1 MEYSIRPDRDKTK
14 ALLGQLDLSDADSAS
29 LALLCLDELRVDADR
44 DVWTL
49 VWQGSMSAGLKEKL
63 QQGIREKFGL
73 AEVVVESDSETEP
86 AEEAAD
92 EDDDFSKA
100 YEALHKPKDKNLIFG
115 PYPKGEVRAIDSL
128 TEEENRVVIE
138 GTFVRTLDRDGNL
151 QSFDER
157 ELKSHAII
165 LTFNLV
171 DASGGIYVRLRF
183 PMERTGDEDFALAA
197 RRECNEFKRKPKL
210 GQKLRIKGNVA
221 PDKFANNEM
230 VMIPKSIAVLPQV
243 ERMDRADSKRVEL
256 HCHTKMSRMD
266 GITPIDELI
275 TKAVKWGHGAL
286 AITDHGVV
294 QAFPDCT
301 KTLDAIN
308 EERKK
313 DKLPPAELKLIY
325 GMEGYLP
332 GQVGD
337 EDGLDQE
344 ADEEEKGKKKA
355 KIPNYHIILLAKNT
369 TGLRNLY
376 KLVTISHLREF
387 NRNPLLPRKLIE
399 EYRDGLIIGSACEAG
414 ELYRAIL
421 RGDSDEKLKK
431 IAVFYDYLEIQPR
444 GNNQFLVRNGR
455 CTSKDIEDY
464 NRKIYGLGKTLGKP
478 VVATGDVHFLNPEDA
493 KARAVLQGAQHYKDA
508 DEQAPLFFRTTE
520 EMLAEFEYL
529 GKDVAMEVVVENPQ
543 KIAAMTEVLRPVPDE
558 NQLYSPH
565 IPGAE
570 EAIVNMAYVKAH
582 ALYGEQ
588 LPKVV
593 EDRLKM
599 ELDSIVNHGFAVLY
613 YIAHKLVKRSLEINY
628 MVGSRGSV
636 GSSFV
641 AHMVDITEVNA
652 LQPHYRCPKCRHTE
666 FFLKGEYASGF
677 DLPGKNCPECGAE
690 MARDGHDIPFAVF
703 MGFHGD
709 KVPDIDLNFSEVA
722 QHYAHEYTKELFGRD
737 NVCRAGTIST
747 IAVRTAIG
755 FVKKYMEE
763 RNKKCHSA
771 YAAAIVERLQG
782 VKRTTGQHPGGI
794 IVVPRDM
801 DIHYVTPMNLPSN
814 EKKMKLNILG
824 EYDPPTVTTHFDYHS
839 INDRMVKLDILGHD
853 DPGMIRH
860 LEEIIPGL
868 KAKDIPWGDPET
880 MAIFTGTGSLGVKP
894 EQINSQVGT
903 YGIPECGTRFV
914 RQMIAD
920 VKPTKFSDVVRV
932 SGYSHGTD
940 VWLNNAQ
947 DLIKEG
953 KPVTDTISTRDDVM
967 LHLIQAG
974 VEPSIAFETM
984 EFVRK
989 GKAHK
994 SGLKETMKE
1003 AMLKAGIPDW
1013 YMKSCETT
1021 QYLFPKAHAVAYVM
1035 MAYRIAYC
1043 KVHYPKEFYAAYF
1056 SERAEKFDYT
1066 LVQKGKEFLKNFIND
1081 TYALGY
1087 KAEKSAQDSVPYLEL
1102 VVEMMERG
1110 IGFEALDIYESDPVN
1125 FLPTEKG
1132 IRPPLAALP
1141 GVGKEAAK
1149 ALGRAIKEAK
1159 KNNMTFISREDMA
1172 SRTGVGRSIVDK
1184 LAEVGALGDLPEEN
1198 TISLF

>member
-1 MEYSIRPDRDKTK
+1 MEYIIKPDQEKTK
-14 ALLGQLDLSDADSAS
+14 ALLSQLNLSDAESAS
-29 LALLCLDELRVDADR
+29 LALLSLDEIRVDDGNNS
-44 DVWTL
+44 WTL
-49 VWQGSMSAGLKEKL
+49 VWQGKMDDQLKQKVQECIQKNFGLKKVVIEI
-63 QQGIREKFGL
+63 QQ
-73 AEVVVESDSETEP
+73 
-86 AEEAAD
+86 AEEPPAAAV
-92 EDDDFSKA
+92 EDDDFSRA
-100 YEALHKPKDKNLIFG
+100 YEALHKPQDNNLVFG
-115 PYPKGEVRAIDSL
+115 PYPKGEVRPLDSL

-138 GTFVRTLDRDGNL
+138 GTFVSTLSKDGDL
-151 QSFDER
+151 LSFDEH
-157 ELKSHAII
+157 ELKSHAIM
-165 LTFNLV
+165 LSFNVV
-171 DASGGIYVRLRF
+171 DETGGIYVRLRF
-183 PMERTGDEDFALAA
+183 PTERTGEEEFAVAA
-197 RRECNEFKRKPKL
+197 RRECNEFKRKLKR

-221 PDKFANNEM
+221 PDKYANNEM
-230 VMIPKSIAVLPQV
+230 VMTPKSIAILPQV
-243 ERMDRADSKRVEL
+243 EREDKAENKRVEL

-275 TKAVKWGHGAL
+275 EKAVKWGHKAL

-308 EERKK
+308 EDRKK
-313 DKLPPAELKLIY
+313 DKLPPVDFKIIY

-332 GQVGD
+332 GQVHED
-337 EDGLDQE
+337 DGLDQE
-344 ADEEEKGKKKA
+344 TGEEEKTKKKA
-355 KIPNYHIILLAKNT
+355 KIPNYHIILLAKNYN
-369 TGLRNLY
+369 GLRNLY
-376 KLVTISHLREF
+376 KLVTVSHLREF
-387 NRNPLLPRKLIE
+387 SKNPLLPRELIE
-399 EYRDGLIIGSACEAG
+399 EHRDGLIIGSACEAG

-421 RGDSDEKLKK
+421 RGDSDEELQK
-431 IAVFYDYLEIQPR
+431 IAAFYDYLEIQPR
-444 GNNQFLVRNGR
+444 GNNHFLVRKGR
-455 CTSKDIEDY
+455 CTEKDIEKF
-464 NRKIYGLGKTLGKP
+464 NRKIYDLGKALGKP

-493 KARAVLQGAQHYKDA
+493 KARAVLQGAQHYSDA
-508 DEQAPLFFRTTE
+508 DEQAPLYYRTTE

-529 GKDVAMEVVVENPQ
+529 GKDVAQEVVVTNPQ
-543 KIAAMTEVLRPVPDE
+543 KIAAMVEVMRPVPDE
-558 NQLYSPH
+558 SQLYSPH

-570 EAIVNMAYVKAH
+570 EAIVNMAYTKAH
-582 ALYGEQ
+582 ALYGDK

-613 YIAHKLVKRSLEINY
+613 YIAHKLVKRSLDINY

-652 LQPHYRCPKCRHTE
+652 LQPHYRCPKCKHTE
-666 FFLKGEYASGF
+666 FFLNGEYASGF
-677 DLPGKNCPECGAE
+677 DLPMKKCPECGAE

-737 NVCRAGTIST
+737 NVCRAGTIGTVAAKS
-747 IAVRTAIG
+747 AMG
-755 FVKKYMEE
+755 FVRAYMED
-763 RNKKCHSA
+763 RNKKSHPA
-771 YAAAIVERLQG
+771 YAASIVEKLQG

-801 DIHYVTPMNLPSN
+801 DIHYVTPMNFPSN
-814 EKKMKLNILG
+814 EKKAKLNILG

-860 LEEIIPGL
+860 LEEIIPNL
-868 KAKDIPWGDPET
+868 NAKEIPWGDPDT
-880 MAIFTGTGSLGVKP
+880 MAIFTGTESLGVKP

-903 YGIPECGTRFV
+903 YGIPECGTKFV

-920 VKPTKFSDVVRV
+920 VKPTKFSDVVRI

-994 SGLKETMKE
+994 SGLKDNMKQ
-1003 AMLKAGIPDW
+1003 AMIKANIPDW

-1056 SERAEKFDYT
+1056 SERADKFDYV
-1066 LVQKGKEFLKNFIND
+1066 LVKKGKEFLKNFIND

-1087 KAEKSAQDSVPYLEL
+1087 KAEKSHQDAVPYLEL

-1110 IGFEALDIYESDPVN
+1110 IEFEGMDIYESDPVQ

-1149 ALGRAIKEAK
+1149 ALGKAVSESK
-1159 KNNMTFISREDMA
+1159 KNNTPFISREDLLQH
-1172 SRTGVGRSIVDK
+1172 SGVGKSVVDK
-1184 LAEVGALGDLPEEN
+1184 LAEVGALGDLPESN
-1198 TISLF
+1198 SISLF